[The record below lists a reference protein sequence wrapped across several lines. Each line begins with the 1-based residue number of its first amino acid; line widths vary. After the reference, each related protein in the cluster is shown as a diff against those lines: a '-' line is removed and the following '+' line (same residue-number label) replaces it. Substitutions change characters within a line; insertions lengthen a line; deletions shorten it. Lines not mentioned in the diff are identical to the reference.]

1 MGPTCFSLVF
11 NVCESSFHCFHST
24 EECKNHGRSPCSDAK
39 SIISTGCC
47 PQLLYKPCSNYSS
60 ISYIFQTIQDLS
72 CVMDDIYIYIYT
84 YLPIIHHFFW
94 SYLRQRGPHLPPR
107 CRGSLGA
114 AGCAAALRVAAGAP
128 IGGPEAGRLS
138 GRWWKLKILLTIV
151 IDMVYRYHAI

>member
-1 MGPTCFSLVF
+1 MALEAEPPPFFDILTCSMGPTCFSLVF

-72 CVMDDIYIYIYT
+72 CVMDDIYIYIHIST
-84 YLPIIHHFFW
+84 HNTPLFLELSSPT
-94 SYLRQRGPHLPPR
+94 GAPPSPPVPRIAWCCWMRRRSSSR
-107 CRGSLGA
+107 CRRTHWGTRS
-114 AGCAAALRVAAGAP
+114 R
-128 IGGPEAGRLS
+128 EAQRP
-138 GRWWKLKILLTIV
+138 V
-151 IDMVYRYHAI
+151 VEA